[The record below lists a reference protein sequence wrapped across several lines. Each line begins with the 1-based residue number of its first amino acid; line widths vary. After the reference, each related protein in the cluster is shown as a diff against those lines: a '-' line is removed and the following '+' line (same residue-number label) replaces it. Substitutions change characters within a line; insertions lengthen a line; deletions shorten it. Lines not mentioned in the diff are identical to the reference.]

1 MVKKQNSIIQHYEFE
16 SFMRNI
22 SLSNFTETLLENKE
36 ILIDNDLSRD
46 GLFQDIRDKYFRS
59 IISTD
64 VARESFFEDLNNNIF
79 YHNENYSVDKKT
91 KIDKV
96 FDIDMSFYASDTV
109 KEYMFYFD
117 FLAEYYRN
125 LAELKNKKHV
135 LKNEI
140 FNHEFNI
147 KVRIIPIGKIK
158 NYTSVS
164 IKKDY
169 TTENKNYINVKFK
182 LNEVNE
188 NLDLTNIDPGAI
200 FKSIQIEKDLDG
212 IYVDSIRWL
221 FNKIT
226 ITNELSIANR
236 PDYNHLV
243 GLSYKYRFYRLLLD
257 YYVLIIYYIFIRY
270 KREVVAEKTDYNTGG
285 AIKYAE
291 IKEVTDNFKT
301 VFENYRIKL
310 IKLIRIMESV
320 KTDNRLQESE
330 RIAESIKYKNE
341 LININKQIDLR
352 NTNLKKYKTEIK
364 NGKSHVNNSKTVF
377 YVSIVCL
384 VTSLIIYLSVINT
397 NTNINISRTVSPI
410 LLIFIII
417 IISIII
423 YIKRYRYS
431 ETFEIET
438 SNEEE
443 LKSIDERIKDLEEN
457 KSFSESDTQ
466 TVIDDLVKRRD
477 DIVATSVV
485 EYDNTW
491 EDEGVETVIDKTT
504 DEYKVDAVDDWRHQ
518 ATKRREDR
526 SQYMRDLT
534 TFEDIDYARTEHIKK
549 LENQLRSLNDNYRE
563 AAEDER
569 KLISRRTTI
578 KQEITTVSERLEK
591 TEAAIT
597 SRFKTITRMDEL
609 LDEYQDLTN
618 QLGGIV
624 AKKSQI
630 RELKIAKASQL
641 SSENNILAKKI
652 RDKYQDIANTQLK
665 FDEMTDRLKGV
676 ILRIE
681 ELEESIQ
688 IIETEDLQ
696 EQARTISE
704 HAQVITAI
712 AEYREVEAKA
722 VSAAAK
728 IANLKSMIEN
738 EDLEIQKW
746 SNEIVRLES
755 KARAKAENAK
765 LMANKATYEAKEV
778 LKIIEEKI
786 RKINEEVK
794 NRPKPIIVKMDLNLN
809 YSLVGEGNS
818 REALEKRDTF
828 KNSILMELSSAL
840 LVPSN
845 RFEIL
850 DNIEKG
856 SIIIS
861 IKIYPSKSYDNRQL
875 THEQLAEKIIE
886 QSKSTENTPIK
897 LSKHLRY
904 VQKVGIV
911 PIDGVLTKEHE
922 VEKPLDYNYET
933 MGYVMK
939 ENSNEID
946 NILREILMIEGLH
959 NKNRTYYDEVNPHF
973 KLEVKKFRDINN
985 QTDIKK
991 DILKSNYNISKLS
1004 VYSNDNITWLII
1016 NITLLICIIF
1026 VLQSYFNNNVGFI
1039 NLIGIIAFA
1048 IMITIYFINIMKP
1061 VRTKVKNQYWGTPT
1075 LQLKRVN

>member
-16 SFMRNI
+16 SFMRKI

-125 LAELKNKKHV
+125 LAEIKNKKHV

-182 LNEVNE
+182 LNEVNK

-212 IYVDSIRWL
+212 TYVDSIRWL

-270 KREVVAEKTDYNTGG
+270 KREIIAEKTDYNTGG
-285 AIKYAE
+285 AIKYGE

-320 KTDNRLQESE
+320 KKDNKLQESE

-341 LININKQIDLR
+341 LININKEIDLR
-352 NTNLKKYKTEIK
+352 NTTFKKYKTELK
-364 NGKSHVNNSKTVF
+364 NGKDHVNNSKTVF
-377 YVSIVCL
+377 YVSIVFL
-384 VTSLIIYLSVINT
+384 VILLIIYLSVINT
-397 NTNINISRTVSPI
+397 NINISRIVSPI

-417 IISIII
+417 VISIIT

-438 SNEEE
+438 SDEEE
-443 LKSIDERIKDLEEN
+443 LKSIDERIKDLQEN
-457 KSFSESDTQ
+457 KSFSEVDTQ

-477 DIVATSVV
+477 AITATSVL

-491 EDEGVETVIDKTT
+491 EETGAETVIDKTGG
-504 DEYKVDAVDDWRHQ
+504 EYKVDAVKDWTDQ
-518 ATKRREDR
+518 AAKRREDR
-526 SQYMRDLT
+526 NQYMRDLT

-549 LENQLRSLNDNYRE
+549 LENQLRSLNDDYRE
-563 AAEDER
+563 VVEDER
-569 KLISRRTTI
+569 KLLDRRTVV
-578 KQEITTVSERLEK
+578 KQEITTVSERLEQ

-597 SRFKTITRMDEL
+597 NRFKTITRMDQL
-609 LDEYQDLTN
+609 LDEYQNLTD

-641 SSENNILAKKI
+641 SSENNLLAKKI
-652 RDKYQDIANTQLK
+652 RDKNQEIADTQLK
-665 FDEMTDRLKGV
+665 FDEMTDRLKAV
-676 ILRIE
+676 IFRIE
-681 ELEESIQ
+681 ELDESIQ
-688 IIETEDLQ
+688 IIEAEDLQ

-704 HAQVITAI
+704 HAQVVTAI

-722 VSAAAK
+722 VAAAAK
-728 IANLKSMIEN
+728 IANLKTMIEN

-755 KARAKAENAK
+755 KTKAKADNAK
-765 LMANKATYEAKEV
+765 LMAQKATYEAKEV

-809 YSLVGEGNS
+809 YSLVGEGDS
-818 REALEKRDTF
+818 REALEKRETF

-861 IKIYPSKSYDNRQL
+861 IKIYPSRSYDSRQL

-911 PIDGVLTKEHE
+911 PFDGVLTKEHE

-946 NILREILMIEGLH
+946 NILREILMIDGLH

-985 QTDIKK
+985 QTDMKEE
-991 DILKSNYNISKLS
+991 ILKSNYNISKLS
-1004 VYSNDNITWLII
+1004 VNYNDNITWLII

-1026 VLQSYFNNNVGFI
+1026 VLQSYFDNNVGFI

-1048 IMITIYFINIMKP
+1048 IMIAIYFINIMKP
-1061 VRTKVKNQYWGTPT
+1061 VRTKMKNQYWGTPT
-1075 LQLKRVN
+1075 SQLKRVN

>member
-16 SFMRNI
+16 SFMRKI

-46 GLFQDIRDKYFRS
+46 GLFEDVRDKYFRS

-64 VARESFFEDLNNNIF
+64 VARESFFEDLNTNIF
-79 YHNENYSVDKKT
+79 YHNKNYDVDKKT

-125 LAELKNKKHV
+125 LAELKNEKHM

-182 LNEVNE
+182 LNEVNQD
-188 NLDLTNIDPGAI
+188 LDLTNIDPGAI
-200 FKSIQIEKDLDG
+200 FKTIQIEKDLDG
-212 IYVDSIRWL
+212 TYVDSIRWL
-221 FNKIT
+221 FNKLT
-226 ITNELSIANR
+226 ITNELSIVNR
-236 PDYNHLV
+236 PDYNHLFA
-243 GLSYKYRFYRLLLD
+243 LSYKYRFYRLLLD

-270 KREVVAEKTDYNTGG
+270 KREVIAEETDYNTGG
-285 AIKYAE
+285 GIKYAE

-320 KTDNRLQESE
+320 KKDDRIQESE
-330 RIAESIKYKNE
+330 RIAESIKYKDE

-352 NTNLKKYKTEIK
+352 NTTLKRYKTELK
-364 NGKSHVNNSKTVF
+364 NGNNHVNNSKTVF
-377 YVSIVCL
+377 YVSLVCF
-384 VTSLIIYLSVINT
+384 VVSLIIYLSLIN
-397 NTNINISRTVSPI
+397 NTNINVSRTVSPI
-410 LLIFIII
+410 LLMFIII
-417 IISIII
+417 IISVIK

-438 SNEEE
+438 SNTEE
-443 LKSIDERIKDLEEN
+443 LKSIDDRLKDLQDN
-457 KSFSESDTQ
+457 RFSEADTQ
-466 TVIDDLVKRRD
+466 TVIQDLIKRRD
-477 DIVATSVV
+477 EITAKNVL

-491 EDEGVETVIDKTT
+491 EETGAEMVIDKTGG
-504 DEYKVDAVDDWRHQ
+504 EYKVDAVKDWTDE
-518 ATKRREDR
+518 AAKRREDR
-526 SQYMRDLT
+526 TQYMRDLT
-534 TFEDIDYARTEHIKK
+534 TYEDIDFARSNHIKK
-549 LENQLRSLNDNYRE
+549 LETQLRDLNDAYRE
-563 AAEDER
+563 AVGNER
-569 KLISRRTTI
+569 ELIQRRTVI
-578 KQEITTVSERLEK
+578 KQEITTVSDRLEQ

-597 SRFKTITRMDEL
+597 SRFKTIARMDEL
-609 LDEYQDLTN
+609 LDEYQNVTD

-641 SSENNILAKKI
+641 SSENNLLAKKI
-652 RDKYQDIANTQLK
+652 RDKYQEIADTQQK
-665 FDEMTDRLKGV
+665 FDEMSDRLKSV

-681 ELEESIQ
+681 ELDESIK
-688 IIETEDLQ
+688 IIEAEDLQ

-704 HAQVITAI
+704 HAQIITAI

-722 VSAAAK
+722 VAAAAK

-755 KARAKAENAK
+755 ETRAKAENAK
-765 LMANKATYEAKEV
+765 LMAQKATYEAREV

-818 REALEKRDTF
+818 REALDKRDTF
-828 KNSILMELSSAL
+828 KNIILMELSTAL

-861 IKIYPSKSYDNRQL
+861 IKIYPSRSYDSRQL
-875 THEQLAEKIIE
+875 THEQLADKIIE

-904 VQKVGIV
+904 VQKVGKV
-911 PIDGVLTKEHE
+911 QIDGVLTKEHV

-933 MGYVMK
+933 MGYIMK

-946 NILREILMIEGLH
+946 NIIRDILMIEGLH
-959 NKNRTYYDEVNPHF
+959 NNNKTYYDEVNPHF

-985 QTDIKK
+985 DTDIKEN
-991 DILKSNYNISKLS
+991 ILKSNYNISKHS
-1004 VYSNDNITWLII
+1004 INYNDNITWLII
-1016 NITLLICIIF
+1016 NITLLISIIF
-1026 VLQSYFNNNVGFI
+1026 VLQSYFDNNIGFI
-1039 NLIGIIAFA
+1039 NLIGIIVFA
-1048 IMITIYFINIMKP
+1048 LIIAVYFINIMKP

-1075 LQLKRVN
+1075 SQLKRVD